1 MVNKI
6 IREEKATVSYDGS
19 SIIVKGDDFNISV
32 LVSSSDLM
40 GIYMS
45 GKGTAKVKLSVDLPE
60 EPKPEPVIV
69 QKEIAPAP
77 VTESNAPIPVKSTQE
92 LKPVHVSRKKIK
104 KLDEVQQ
111 ELNIDYDNAQNKG
124 GS

>member
-45 GKGTAKVKLSVDLPE
+45 GKGTAKVNMSVDLPE
-60 EPKPEPVIV
+60 ETKSEPVVV

-77 VTESNAPIPVKSTQE
+77 VKEASPPVPVQPTPE
-92 LKPVHVSRKKIK
+92 PKPVRVSRKKIK